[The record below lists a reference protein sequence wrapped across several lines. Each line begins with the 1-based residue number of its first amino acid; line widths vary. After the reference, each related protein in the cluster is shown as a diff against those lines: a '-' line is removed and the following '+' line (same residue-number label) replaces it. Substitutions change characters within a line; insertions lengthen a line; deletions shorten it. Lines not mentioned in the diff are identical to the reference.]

1 MQLDSQV
8 ITKIWSEQCW
18 LEGHLICEWILRDT
32 CEWSL
37 RDTCESEWSLRDTC
51 ESEWSLRDTCEWSLT
66 CRTLVIETWGTLVSY
81 SAVNTR
87 ETTWQRHQLTN
98 LQPNCLLPCPQIT
111 GSTGI
116 LAYFYKKVCAQKFT
130 QGTQRDSA
138 QAPPQLLN
146 SFELRICPDQF
157 GSCNARLLRWHR
169 PKEWVTKW
177 WTIEIE

>member
-32 CEWSL
+32 C
-37 RDTCESEWSLRDTC
+37 EWSLRDTC

-169 PKEWVTKW
+169 PKEWETKW

>member
-1 MQLDSQV
+1 MPFPAGQ
-8 ITKIWSEQCW
+8 SESNKEPEFGC
-18 LEGHLICEWILRDT
+18 
-32 CEWSL
+32 
-37 RDTCESEWSLRDTC
+37 
-51 ESEWSLRDTCEWSLT
+51 SLT
-66 CRTLVIETWGTLVSY
+66 PKWSQKYDLNNVGLKDTWFVNESWGTLVNEAWGTLVNLNEAWGTLVNLIETWGTLVSY